1 MSVEV
6 QAKEEMEKIDFGANT
21 YQVEFDTSMGKVLL
35 NLFPDVA
42 PNHCKNIIA
51 LSKIGF
57 YDNLTFHRVID
68 GFVIQGG
75 CPEGT
80 GTGGPG
86 YNVDAEFNSKPHEL
100 GVLSMARAGHPDS
113 AGSQFFLC
121 LGKVPYLD
129 NQYTVFGEAAND
141 ESREVISSIGKVKTG
156 GGDKPLED
164 ITINKATVIE
174 S

>member
-1 MSVEV
+1 MSVEA
-6 QAKEEMEKIDFGANT
+6 QAKAEMEKIDFKETT
-21 YQVEFDTSMGKVLL
+21 YQVELETSMGKILL
-35 NLFPDVA
+35 NLFPEVA
-42 PNHCKNIIA
+42 PEHCKNIIA

-57 YDNLTFHRVID
+57 YDGLCFHRVID

-86 YNVDAEFNSKPHEL
+86 YNVNAEFNAKPHEL
-100 GVLSMARAGHPDS
+100 GTLSMARAGHPDS

-121 LGKVPYLD
+121 LGRVAHLD
-129 NQYTVFGEAAND
+129 NQYTVYGEAAND
-141 ESREVISSIGKVKTG
+141 ESRDVIASIGKVETG
-156 GGDKPLED
+156 RGDRPLDEVQ
-164 ITINKATVIE
+164 IVKATVIE

>member
-1 MSVEV
+1 MSVEA
-6 QAKEEMEKIDFGANT
+6 QAKAEMENINFKDTT
-21 YQVEFDTSMGKVLL
+21 YQIKFDTSMGSILL
-35 NLFPDVA
+35 DLFPDVA
-42 PNHCKNIIA
+42 PGHCKNIIA

-86 YNVDAEFNSKPHEL
+86 YNVDAEFNAKPHDL

-121 LGKVPYLD
+121 LGRVPHLD
-129 NQYTVFGEAAND
+129 NQYTVFGDAAND
-141 ESREVISSIGKVKTG
+141 ESRDVIAKSAKSKQV
-156 GGDKPLED
+156 EE
-164 ITINKATVIE
+164 INL
-174 S
+174 

>member
-1 MSVEV
+1 MSVEEK
-6 QAKEEMEKIDFGANT
+6 AKAEFEKIDFSKTT
-21 YQVEFDTSMGKVLL
+21 YQVEFQTSMGNILL
-35 NLFPDVA
+35 DLYPDVA
-42 PNHCKNIIA
+42 PEHCKNIIA

-86 YNVDAEFNSKPHEL
+86 YNVNAEFNSKPHEL

-121 LGKVPYLD
+121 LGRVPHLD
-129 NQYTVFGEAAND
+129 NQYTVFGAAAND
-141 ESREVISSIGKVKTG
+141 ESRDVISTIGKVETSY
-156 GGDKPLED
+156 GDKPVED
-164 ITINKATVIE
+164 VKINKAIVHE
-174 S
+174 K